1 MPKDYPRSDRVAD
14 QIQRE
19 LAEIIRVE
27 LKDPGIG
34 TFFTISEVEVTRDL
48 SIADVH
54 FTVLEAESL
63 KETEHALQRAHGF
76 LRRRLAAK
84 LRLRNTPQLRFH
96 HDRSVEEGA
105 RMDELIEAAR
115 RRDSHE

>member
-1 MPKDYPRSDRVAD
+1 MAKDYPRSDRVAD

-19 LAEIIRVE
+19 LAAIIRAE

-54 FTVLEAESL
+54 FTVLEPESVDDTL
-63 KETEHALQRAHGF
+63 AALARARGF
-76 LRRRLAAK
+76 MRKRLAGK

-96 HDRSVEEGA
+96 YDRSVEEGV
-105 RMDELIEAAR
+105 RMDQLIDAAR
-115 RRDSHE
+115 RRDAKD